1 MSLPTF
7 GPNGI
12 QNVRDGGD
20 ADPARAIV
28 RIDFQMSYNELIIAF
43 LTGFTTLHPDRDPDG
58 MSAVEI
64 RQVVE
69 SYLAAPSRLE
79 LARAVAQLR
88 IGDFT
93 REQYNRLPTLIRA
106 VEDAYP
112 DGGAP

>member
-12 QNVRDGGD
+12 QNVHNAPG
-20 ADPARAIV
+20 PLRAIV

-43 LTGFTTLHPDRDPDG
+43 LTGFAELHPDRDPDDLD
-58 MSAVEI
+58 AVEV

-69 SYLAAPSRLE
+69 SYLAGPICLE
-79 LARAVAQLR
+79 LARAVEGLR

-93 REQYNRLPTLIRA
+93 REQYERLPALIHA

-112 DGGAP
+112 NPEAS